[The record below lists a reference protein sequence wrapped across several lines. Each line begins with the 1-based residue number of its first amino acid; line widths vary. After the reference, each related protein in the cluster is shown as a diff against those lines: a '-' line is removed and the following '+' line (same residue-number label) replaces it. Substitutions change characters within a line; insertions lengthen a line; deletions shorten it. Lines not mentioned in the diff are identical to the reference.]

1 MRPIEKTTLMGMR
14 WKIILLDSRGF
25 TIAEMTA
32 DGPYSSVEQ
41 YADMLKESKGAD
53 SYKIERR

>member
-1 MRPIEKTTLMGMR
+1 MRPTSNTLMGLR

-25 TIAEMTA
+25 TIAEQRA
-32 DGPYSSVEQ
+32 DCSYDDAVK